1 MRSRK
6 STIVLTALAV
16 LFAQGCATSKKTTRS
31 EIRNQS
37 TEIIHDTLR
46 TVVLQQ
52 FHDTLREVTTVSVQL
67 NARGDTLRVTTVT
80 DRTRAIDRDHS
91 QAVKEK
97 IIVKRDTLYLDKSSD
112 QLIAAV
118 GPNTEIDSAGNITPA
133 KPTFQSTLKWVFRIL
148 LAVIALLVIM
158 YVIHVL
164 KKFF

>member
-1 MRSRK
+1 M
-6 STIVLTALAV
+6 
-16 LFAQGCATSKKTTRS
+16 
-31 EIRNQS
+31 
-37 TEIIHDTLR
+37 
-46 TVVLQQ
+46 
-52 FHDTLREVTTVSVQL
+52 QL
-67 NARGDTLRVTTVT
+67 NAEGDTLRVTTVT